1 MKWLKIFVFILPMAM
16 MMSCGGKSDGSQS
29 ETDSDSIN
37 HSRLDEQ
44 MVRTHADTIACY
56 ELAKA
61 YFRALQDKEFDK
73 ALDMLYSPKPDG
85 LYNLSDEERHQL
97 IIVYNSVPVYDYYV
111 TDLKMFSEKDTEI
124 TVRVVMFS
132 SKPGDDRPNYIDYK
146 MCPLRIDG
154 KWKLSVP
161 IAFKETGDSVNN
173 YDIKEQ
179 EHIQRSL

>member
-73 ALDMLYSPKPDG
+73 ALDMLYSPKTDG
-85 LYNLSDEERHQL
+85 LCNLSDEERHQL